1 MPWESLFADRMI
13 GDINDGNC
21 VIVQSFTN
29 VSGLMDGV
37 RSEYYSEDAVKEIRE
52 DKAMYAWDG
61 SSGTEQQTD
70 RFDNQGHTFS
80 STKASDQFLQWD
92 IYLRAPI
99 ENGKWKEDGVP
110 EWYWGTIIGND
121 IKKGKI
127 IRLERNPDPDDE
139 VPIKMIHLFPDDSDT
154 LYHVMMSQ
162 ILRSNYSVEC
172 TLKNQAI
179 DNISM
184 VNNPPIMAVE
194 GMHRVRDFRFKAGAL
209 WPVDDINAI
218 KEFSVRDTTQSTAGL
233 LNLVE
238 SDSMRAAQ
246 LGPSQM
252 DEFAGS
258 RTSASEAIAVNR
270 NSMQPQLMQVR
281 YVLEQF
287 LPWYGSKL
295 RSYWQAFSYP
305 EQVLRLTDEPK
316 YTQVRPK
323 DIYGEFDVEVNIVDE
338 YEDSALEL
346 QKINNILMT
355 VASSPMLIQSQTHQ
369 LNVGELIRRWL
380 EKQRITGIGKIV
392 MPAMG
397 VDASRVAKL
406 ENIAIVENG
415 MYDRPQMGENHQIHL
430 SEHTGERIRWNG
442 IEDQNPNVALL
453 DQHIAETRFLMEQE
467 QMSAAMQQAP
477 AGTQNQTE
485 GEAVGNEVAGLMGGM
500 A

>member
-1 MPWESLFADRMI
+1 MPFEK
-13 GDINDGNC
+13 GNQLS
-21 VIVQSFTN
+21 VGN
-29 VSGLMDGV
+29 KG
-37 RSEYYSEDAVKEIRE
+37 
-52 DKAMYAWDG
+52 
-61 SSGTEQQTD
+61 
-70 RFDNQGHTFS
+70 N
-80 STKASDQFLQWD
+80 TKVTKPFRQA
-92 IYLRAPI
+92 
-99 ENGKWKEDGVP
+99 
-110 EWYWGTIIGND
+110 
-121 IKKGKI
+121 
-127 IRLERNPDPDDE
+127 LERVIANAGKDQ
-139 VPIKMIHLFPDDSDT
+139 VALTNIALALIAKA
-154 LYHVMMSQ
+154 
-162 ILRSNYSVEC
+162 
-172 TLKNQAI
+172 QA
-179 DNISM
+179 
-184 VNNPPIMAVE
+184 
-194 GMHRVRDFRFKAGAL
+194 G
-209 WPVDDINAI
+209 DINAI